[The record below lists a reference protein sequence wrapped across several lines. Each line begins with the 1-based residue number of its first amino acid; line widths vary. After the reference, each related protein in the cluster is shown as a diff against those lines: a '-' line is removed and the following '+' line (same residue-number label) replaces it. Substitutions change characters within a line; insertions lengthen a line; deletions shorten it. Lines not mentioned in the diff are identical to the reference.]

1 MLIKDILTESAKD
14 ERFIQRL
21 AQGINKFA
29 DNYKKSHDKMPRGY
43 LEPGT
48 VGEITGIEGTSD
60 AEKYL
65 TSIGVIFLG
74 GFSRTMR
81 DALGAYRPA
90 DGEYSAD
97 IGLNLWY
104 LANEAELDSH
114 PKIKKVLSQP
124 NKDLTTT
131 VAHELRHA
139 LDDYLSKG
147 KYDQG
152 TEKDYH
158 DRPHEINARFSEV
171 MHKLQQRIEAGEVN
185 RNTFLDIIKTELE
198 QQNITPTPRLI
209 KRAYDFFAN

>member
-1 MLIKDILTESAKD
+1 MRIHDIINESARD

-21 AQGINKFA
+21 ARGIAQFA
-29 DNYKKSHDKMPRGY
+29 SNYAQQHGLPKY

-48 VGEITGIEGTSD
+48 VADVTGITGDDET
-60 AEKYL
+60 EKYL
-65 TSIGVIFLG
+65 TSLGVLFVE
-74 GFSRTMR
+74 FPKNAPVKN
-81 DALGAYRPA
+81 ALGAYRPA
-90 DGEYSAD
+90 EGEYGAD
-97 IGLNLWY
+97 VGFNIRY
-104 LANEAELDSH
+104 LANSEQL
-114 PKIKKVLSQP
+114 KKRPVFRNVISMP
-124 NKDLTTT
+124 GKDLASTAT
-131 VAHELRHA
+131 HELRHA

-147 KYDQG
+147 KYDRG
-152 TEKDYH
+152 PEKDYY